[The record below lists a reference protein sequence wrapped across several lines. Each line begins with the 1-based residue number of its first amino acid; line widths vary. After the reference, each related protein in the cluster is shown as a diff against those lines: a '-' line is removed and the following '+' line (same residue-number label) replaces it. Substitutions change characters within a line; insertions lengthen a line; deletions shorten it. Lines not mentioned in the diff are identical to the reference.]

1 MKRLLFISILFLLS
15 VAIQAQPLIP
25 WKYTP
30 NTQTDSI
37 KVAQYFRLNGEVFKI
52 TSASDGQILQRK
64 IVSGNHIWTNVSST
78 SLGYDSLRFD
88 PGTGYISG
96 YKGGT
101 SNSESTTLLDGRWVL
116 IDVFL
121 DSIAAIRGMTPIG
134 FMLKSEYDP
143 ANLSGQIVNINSA
156 QTLTNKTL
164 TQPAIADYTLGQ
176 HNHSNTVNGGLVNSD
191 VIVEGST
198 NLFSPFTEGAGNY
211 ILPSGNL
218 GLGVSPSTKLD
229 VSGTTKT
236 TSLDLNTSLI
246 FDGTTITDIQTGTG
260 TNIALA
266 TKNYV
271 DDQIISAGGY
281 TDEQAQDAV
290 GGALDN
296 GTIGDVVFTYTD
308 ATPKISGVVEDDSH
322 AHTGST
328 ISGLAVANF
337 ISPNISNWT
346 NNSNYLTSSYALTND
361 LGGTLSNPAVI
372 DDSHNH
378 TTATLPGIDLLSSGI
393 VTITPNYGANTLT
406 IGATEVDGSVSN
418 EIQNLGYTA
427 STRVLSI
434 DGTAST
440 DATLPLFTS
449 TEPGLVP
456 LSGGGTS
463 NFLRAD
469 GTWAAASGG
478 SSQWTGDT
486 YGINYQAGNVGIG
499 SSTQLGSRLYVNYN
513 NSGGKAGWFINESPT
528 GNGVLINAGNTGSQY
543 GLQIQNYFGGSTFFK
558 VASNGDLFAPTLQA
572 STSSNIL
579 YFDTTTGKITYGAN
593 SGGSGMANPMT
604 TTGDLIY
611 SNSGSNPARLGIGS
625 TGQVLTVSGGVP
637 SWQNSSSG
645 FADPMTTR
653 GDIIYRN
660 ASNVTARLG
669 RGTAGQVLTSNGT
682 DISWTTL
689 GAGSGTV
696 TSVGL
701 ALPSFLTVT
710 GSPITT
716 TGTLTASLA
725 SQTAN
730 TVFAAPNGTSG
741 TPSFRKILV
750 DDLSAT
756 GTPSSTTYLRGDFT
770 WGTPSGTS
778 QWNNDTYGINYT
790 AGNVGIGVSS
800 NTSVGLIVEKSLV
813 GGNSGYFYNTSAFG
827 NGINSI
833 LATATDSYYG
843 LKVRANFADRLLFTG
858 AGTIEQIEQASS
870 PATPATG
877 YARWYTKTD
886 GKPYFKNDGGTEYD
900 LAASGSGTLPTGSGI
915 PIIVSGTTWG
925 TTITD
930 NSTNW
935 NTAYTNMGQVKL
947 FGTST
952 YGNLSTVYFEW
963 NTNSIQVKRDGSP
976 NESSL
981 LPITSGGVFTALALK
996 MDKTTVQAL
1005 SPTTGSITYNVSSGT
1020 DATLAISGNSTI
1032 EFINLVSGTTGNL
1045 TVTCTGTQRTL
1056 NFTHASIPIHIS
1068 PAIWS
1073 STTSTTNKYVLTSG
1087 TNLIKDVYSWYYNGT
1102 EIIINGTIG
1111 YK

>member
-15 VAIQAQPLIP
+15 VAIQAQPLVP

-30 NTQTDSI
+30 NIQTDSI

-64 IVSGNHIWTNVSST
+64 IVSGKHIWTNVSST

-191 VIVEGST
+191 VIVEGT
-198 NLFSPFTEGAGNY
+198 INLFSPFTESAGNF

-296 GTIGDVVFTYTD
+296 GTIGDVVFTYND
-308 ATPKISGVVEDDSH
+308 ATPKISGEVENDSH

-328 ISGLAVANF
+328 ISGLSVSNF
-337 ISPNISNWT
+337 TSPNISNWT

-434 DGTAST
+434 DGTGST

-478 SSQWTGDT
+478 SSQWTTDT
-486 YGINYQAGNVGIG
+486 YGITYANNVGIG
-499 SSTQLGSRLYVNYN
+499 Q
-513 NSGGKAGWFINESPT
+513 
-528 GNGVLINAGNTGSQY
+528 
-543 GLQIQNYFGGSTFFK
+543 
-558 VASNGDLFAPTLQA
+558 
-572 STSSNIL
+572 SSNDTRKLNVYTTSDL
-579 YFDTTTGKITYGAN
+579 YAGYFYNSTTGMTGIGVYASDKIIDAWNSTGTVNAFTAKASGAVNMPALPAGTTSNIVYFNTTTGALTYGAN
-593 SGGSGMANPMT
+593 SGGTGMVNPMT

-660 ASNVTARLG
+660 ASNITARLG
-669 RGTAGQVLTSNGT
+669 RGTAGQVLSSNGT

-689 GAGSGTV
+689 SAGSGTV

-701 ALPSFLTVT
+701 ALPSIFNVTVPT
-710 GSPITT
+710 VIT

-750 DDLSAT
+750 DDLSTT

-790 AGNVGIGVSS
+790 SGNVGIGASS
-800 NTSVGLIVEKSLV
+800 NTSVGLTVEKSLAS
-813 GGNSGYFYNTSAFG
+813 GNSGYFYNTSSSGA
-827 NGINSI
+827 GINSI
-833 LATATDSYYG
+833 ITTATDLYYG

-870 PATPATG
+870 PTTPATG

-886 GKPYFKNDGGTEYD
+886 GKPYFKNDSGTEYD